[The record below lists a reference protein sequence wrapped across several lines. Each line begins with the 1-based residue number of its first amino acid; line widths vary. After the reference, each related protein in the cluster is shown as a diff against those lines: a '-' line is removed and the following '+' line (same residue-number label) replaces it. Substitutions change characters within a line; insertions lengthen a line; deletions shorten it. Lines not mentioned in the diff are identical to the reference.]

1 MSEEEHKATIFHE
14 PAGRLAK
21 HKFIAMIGGSI
32 VIALLFVSMSL
43 ALYSS
48 SGAAQLDLSRPGYK
62 SAEVKKE
69 DATPAFE
76 GFSASG
82 SVDKK
87 TLEEFEKMYRE
98 RTKNATSV
106 DAFSGEVL
114 DAQALGIA
122 PDAAQ

>member
-1 MSEEEHKATIFHE
+1 MSEE
-14 PAGRLAK
+14 AK
-21 HKFIAMIGGSI
+21 HNFTLLIGGSL
-32 VIALLFVSMSL
+32 VTALLYGSMSL
-43 ALYSS
+43 ALYGS

-62 SAEVKKE
+62 GAEVKKE
-69 DATPAFE
+69 DATPVFE